1 MKANKTITF
10 FIFLCSRHG
19 RRCFKAQAEGLRLS
33 MRSILLSILIAG
45 TLLVCSSCDNESNN
59 STTAIDRDYTLTLLG
74 KTVTVTDTRTGAA
87 DKSLEA
93 LGVMEKLRVGVALI
107 NNNTNMQ
114 TETRDAYDRVL
125 AKGLVIIVEKPAVA
139 YEGTYFKTKNDGNTI
154 LFDIDT
160 IASAETSINNV
171 AGKLNMGIVEYL
183 DKGLDF
189 E

>member
-10 FIFLCSRHG
+10 FIFLFS
-19 RRCFKAQAEGLRLS
+19 FF
-33 MRSILLSILIAG
+33 IW
-45 TLLVCSSCDNESNN
+45 SCDNESNN

-93 LGVMEKLRVGVALI
+93 MGVMEKLRGGVALI
-107 NNNTNMQ
+107 NANTNMQ
-114 TETRDAYDRVL
+114 TETREAYDRVL
-125 AKGLVIIVEKPAVA
+125 AKGLVIIIEKPAVA
-139 YEGTYFKTKNDGNTI
+139 YEGYKAKDDGKTL
-154 LFDIDT
+154 LFDIDHIT
-160 IASAETSINNV
+160 DDECRNGSMANYINN
-171 AGKLNMGIVEYL
+171 GIVEYL

>member
-1 MKANKTITF
+1 MNNEKRTMKKGGMAIIAIAIF
-10 FIFLCSRHG
+10 SIAFI
-19 RRCFKAQAEGLRLS
+19 
-33 MRSILLSILIAG
+33 
-45 TLLVCSSCDNESNN
+45 SCDDKPDT
-59 STTAIDRDYTLTLLG
+59 TTAIERDYTLTLLG

-93 LGVMEKLRVGVALI
+93 LGVMEKLRGGVALI
-107 NNNTNMQ
+107 NANTNMQ
-114 TETRDAYDRVL
+114 TETREAYDRVL
-125 AKGLVIIVEKPAVA
+125 AKGMIIIVEKPTVP
-139 YEGTYFKTKNDGNTI
+139 YPDCRVKNDGNAI